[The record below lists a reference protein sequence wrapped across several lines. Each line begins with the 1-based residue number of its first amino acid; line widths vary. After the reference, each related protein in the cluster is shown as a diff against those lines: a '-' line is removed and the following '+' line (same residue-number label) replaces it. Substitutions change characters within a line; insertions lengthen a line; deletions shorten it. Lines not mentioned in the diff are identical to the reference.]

1 MQVTVATITLERGDN
16 AGPMLR
22 AMESLAAQGYAACVG
37 DGGSSPDF
45 VDRLRAMGH
54 HVEQPGRHLRG
65 QMESAFRAAAERG
78 THVFY
83 FESDKVQFVETR
95 LGSTIRQYRS
105 RGLDFATIGRT
116 RKDWYTFPAAQV
128 EIERAQSTLIGGM
141 LGIPGDW
148 VAGPVLLRSDHVAT
162 LADSRW
168 DGTSRHGWGVP
179 WYLLG
184 RAWRD
189 GLKVG
194 LIRTAPGV
202 EPSARHEFNPG
213 YRFYQAN
220 SILGSFYEGAG
231 VDYDWRD
238 PQGARE
244 S

>member
-1 MQVTVATITLERGDN
+1 MRVTVATITLERGDN
-16 AGPMLR
+16 AGGMLR
-22 AMESLAAQGYAACVG
+22 AMESLAAQGYSACVG
-37 DGGSSPDF
+37 DGGSSPAF

-83 FESDKVQFVETR
+83 FESDKVAFVENR
-95 LGSTIRQYRS
+95 LPATIRQYRS
-105 RGLDFATIGRT
+105 RGLDFATVGRS
-116 RKDWYTFPAAQV
+116 RRDWYTFPAPQV

-141 LGIPGDW
+141 LGIHGDW
-148 VAGPVLLRSDHVAT
+148 VAGPALMPSPHVAT
-162 LADSRW
+162 LAESRW
-168 DGTSRHGWGVP
+168 NGTDRHGWGVP
-179 WYLLG
+179 WFVLG
-184 RAWRD
+184 RAFRN

-202 EPSARHEFNPG
+202 EPDARNEFNPG

-231 VDYDWRD
+231 VAYDWRG
-238 PQGARE
+238 PAGQRE
-244 S
+244 